1 MLKVG
6 IASGPSPWKAL
17 RNNLDPRALCDEG
30 TDKWV
35 RSSDIPDTRSAAD
48 KEIADFIE
56 HTTRRKGAPWHSSL
70 VPAQMDRI
78 LKEWH
83 PTAAADAKV

>member
-17 RNNLDPRALCDEG
+17 RDNLDPRALCEG
-30 TDKWV
+30 TDTWV
-35 RSSDIPDTRSAAD
+35 RPSDIPDPRSAAD

-56 HTTRRKGAPWHSSL
+56 YTTRRKGAPWHSPL
-70 VPAQMDRI
+70 VPAQMGRI
-78 LKEWH
+78 LKEWQ